1 MRAVTLGCAVLA
13 ESVLTAAGSAYAQP
27 GPPTSSPE
35 PGAQPVAAPTDRV
48 GTWVTGG
55 DKPAV
60 EITYVELVE
69 AGVGERGTPGSV
81 VPPARRRRCEL
92 HAAPAGPGGTQG
104 ENQHLPALAG
114 GLIEGE
120 WYYQSC
126 HYLDTGELASS
137 RYWQYTPGQPATPG
151 PDLAELAR
159 QAYDEIPLAF
169 PVPHTSPAIDIRQ
182 LTGLPTWLWVDPATW
197 QAQWASATL
206 AGFTVEV
213 TATPD
218 RLVWDLGDRTAP
230 VTCSG
235 PGTAFDPAGGDDQR
249 TDCSHVYQFVST
261 NEPGGVYRAAAT
273 MVWSVTWAAST
284 GATGSLGE
292 TRRTTRFDLR
302 VEDLEAATCYDTD
315 TTGCPIDR

>member
-1 MRAVTLGCAVLA
+1 MRRLSAVVTLLLVLVA
-13 ESVLTAAGSAYAQP
+13 LLPLRAAGQS
-27 GPPTSSPE
+27 G
-35 PGAQPVAAPTDRV
+35 PTDPPPDQIPPPSTSTV
-48 GTWVTGG
+48 SVTAFAQGG
-55 DKPAV
+55 STPSV

-104 ENQHLPALAG
+104 ENQHLPALEG
-114 GLIEGE
+114 GLVEGE
-120 WYYQSC
+120 WYYQTC

-197 QAQWASATL
+197 QAQRASATL

-218 RLVWDLGDRTAP
+218 RIVWDLGDRTAP

-235 PGTAFDPAGGDDQR
+235 PGTAFDPARGDDQR

-261 NEPGGVYRAAAT
+261 NEPSGAYRAAAT

-292 TRRTTRFDLR
+292 TSRTTRFDLR
-302 VEDLEAATCYDTD
+302 VEDLEAVTCYDTD
-315 TTGCPIDR
+315 TTGCPAGL

>member
-1 MRAVTLGCAVLA
+1 
-13 ESVLTAAGSAYAQP
+13 
-27 GPPTSSPE
+27 
-35 PGAQPVAAPTDRV
+35 
-48 GTWVTGG
+48 
-55 DKPAV
+55 
-60 EITYVELVE
+60 LVE
-69 AGVGERGTPGSV
+69 AGVGERGSPGSV

-114 GLIEGE
+114 GLVEGE

-197 QAQWASATL
+197 QAQTADATL

-235 PGTAFDPAGGDDQR
+235 PGTAFDPARGNDQR

-261 NEPGGVYRAAAT
+261 NEPRGVYRAAAT

-292 TRRTTRFDLR
+292 TSRTTRFDLG
-302 VEDLEAATCYDTD
+302 VEDLEAVTCYDTD
-315 TTGCPIDR
+315 TNGCPAGR

>member
-1 MRAVTLGCAVLA
+1 MGSEHRVPCLICLGFAGILMTFSVANPSTASA
-13 ESVLTAAGSAYAQP
+13 EPT
-27 GPPTSSPE
+27 PPTHVSDGSGLDAFVSGGVTPS
-35 PGAQPVAAPTDRV
+35 V
-48 GTWVTGG
+48 G
-55 DKPAV
+55 
-60 EITYVELVE
+60 ITYTELVE
-69 AGVGERGTPGSV
+69 AGVSERGTPGTV
-81 VPPARRRRCEL
+81 VPPARRRQCEL

-104 ENQHLPALAG
+104 ENQHLPTFEG
-114 GLIEGE
+114 GLVEGE

-126 HYLDTGELASS
+126 HYLDSGELASS

-169 PVPHTSPAIDIRQ
+169 PVPYTSPAIDIRQ
-182 LTGLPTWLWVDPATW
+182 LTGLPTWLWVDPASW
-197 QAQWASATL
+197 QAQRASATL

-218 RLVWDLGDRTAP
+218 RIVWDLGDRTAP

-235 PGTAFDPAGGDDQR
+235 PGTAFDPARGDDQR

-292 TRRTTRFDLR
+292 ASRTTRFDMR
-302 VEDLEAATCYDTD
+302 VEDLEAVTCYDTD
-315 TTGCPIDR
+315 TTGCPAGL

>member
-1 MRAVTLGCAVLA
+1 MSGARLPR
-13 ESVLTAAGSAYAQP
+13 SA
-27 GPPTSSPE
+27 
-35 PGAQPVAAPTDRV
+35 
-48 GTWVTGG
+48 
-55 DKPAV
+55 
-60 EITYVELVE
+60 
-69 AGVGERGTPGSV
+69 
-81 VPPARRRRCEL
+81 PPARRRRCEV

-114 GLIEGE
+114 GLVEGE
-120 WYYQSC
+120 WYYQTC

-169 PVPHTSPAIDIRQ
+169 PVPYTSPAIDIRQ
-182 LTGLPTWLWVDPATW
+182 ITGLPTWLWVDPATW
-197 QAQWASATL
+197 QAQRASATL

-218 RLVWDLGDRTAP
+218 RLVWDMGDSTAP
-230 VTCSG
+230 VTCTG
-235 PGTAFDPAGGDDQR
+235 PGTAFDPAGGEDQR
-249 TDCSHVYQFVST
+249 TDCAHVYQFVSAG
-261 NEPGGVYRAAAT
+261 EPGGVYPAAAT

-292 TRRTTRFDLR
+292 ASRTTRFDLR
-302 VEDLEAATCYDTD
+302 VDDLEAVTCYDTD
-315 TTGCPIDR
+315 TTGCPADL